1 MLLGG
6 WLLLV
11 GLGSF
16 SAYLGAFAFFVVVA
30 GGGGWVEVLCSE
42 GCSTEG
48 KGCGFV
54 HYVEDVVW
62 KVGR

>member
-54 HYVEDVVW
+54 H
-62 KVGR
+62 